1 MSERVLCVLHNIKTA
16 KAFSTPEAYNVAVTN
31 YRCIFAK
38 FTAELLKKALA
49 ETAAQAQAEGKG
61 FFARWG
67 DQLSVTLFYGDRYL
81 GWPGEAVLAECP
93 GNFAIEFT
101 QIRSVSFRE
110 KRRYHEPNQIIIR
123 VYGEVTFDTA
133 FGKYTYQM
141 DSMPLD
147 DIASMRGVMGN
158 IVRG

>member
-16 KAFSTPEAYNVAVTN
+16 KAFSTPDAYNVAVTN

-38 FTAELLKKALA
+38 LTTELLNRAAA
-49 ETAAQAQAEGKG
+49 EANTQGQAQGKG

-67 DQLSVTLFYGDRYL
+67 DQLSATLFYGDRYL

-101 QIRSVSFRE
+101 NIRSVTFRE
-110 KRRYHEPNQIIIR
+110 KRRYEQGQWITRIN
-123 VYGEVTFDTA
+123 GEVTFDTTY
-133 FGKYTYQM
+133 GKYNYQL
-141 DSMPLD
+141 DSMPIN
-147 DIASMRGVMGN
+147 DIAEMRGVMGN
-158 IVRG
+158 IVHG

>member
-16 KAFSTPEAYNVAVTN
+16 KAFATPEAYNVAVTT

-38 FTAELLKKALA
+38 LTNELLKQAIA
-49 ETAAQAQAEGKG
+49 ESAAQSQAEGKG

-67 DQLSVTLFYGDRYL
+67 DQISATLFYGDRYL

-93 GNFAIEFT
+93 GNFAIDFT
-101 QIRSVSFRE
+101 NIRSITFRE
-110 KRRYHEPNQIIIR
+110 KRRNQQPNQIITRI
-123 VYGEVTFDTA
+123 YGEVTFDTA
-133 FGKYTYQM
+133 LGKTTYQM

-147 DIASMRGVMGN
+147 DIAAMRGVMGN

>member
-16 KAFSTPEAYNVAVTN
+16 KAFSTPEAYNVAVTD

-38 FTAELLKKALA
+38 FTTELLKQAIA
-49 ETAAQAQAEGKG
+49 ETSAQAKAEGKG
-61 FFARWG
+61 FFAQWG
-67 DQLSVTLFYGDRYL
+67 DQLSVTLFYGDRYI

-101 QIRSVSFRE
+101 QIRSITFRE
-110 KRRYHEPNQIIIR
+110 KRRHQQPGQIIVRI
-123 VYGEVTFDTA
+123 YGEVTFETT
-133 FGKYTYQM
+133 FGKTTYQI
-141 DSMPLD
+141 DSMPVD
-147 DIASMRGVMGN
+147 DIAAMRGVMGN